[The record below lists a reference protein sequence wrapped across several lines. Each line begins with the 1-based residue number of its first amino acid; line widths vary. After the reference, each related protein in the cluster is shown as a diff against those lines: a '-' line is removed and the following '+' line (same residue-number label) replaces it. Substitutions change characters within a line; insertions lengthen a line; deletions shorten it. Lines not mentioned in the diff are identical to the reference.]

1 MSVKNINK
9 SDGVTLL
16 SLVVTIVML
25 AILTGVAIKTVTGD
39 NGLISRTKKEKN
51 ESIQTYQNEEDEI
64 NEMKNELK
72 VESK

>member
-39 NGLISRTKKEKN
+39 NGLINRTKKEKN
-51 ESIQTYQNEEDEI
+51 ESIQTYQKEEDEI

>member
-51 ESIQTYQNEEDEI
+51 ESIQTYQKEEDEI

>member
-39 NGLISRTKKEKN
+39 NGLICRTKKEKN
-51 ESIQTYQNEEDEI
+51 ESIQTYQKEEDEI